1 MVAGLLHRAMSGG
14 MLTVVQDMSSSL
26 EKHSG
31 DNPEAVQCLARSVV
45 DTLAEE
51 PALEAVTID
60 RAQQKISVAT
70 LGRIPQGGIAR
81 LTERITAKFQ
91 EAQAADSGHVC
102 SLLSGRGDCF
112 SCHRPLSEAEQNKI
126 SIQSNGP
133 TTTIARVTCPTAP
146 KFWRWRDIPF
156 PKVVQRDVEFLESAE
171 HIEEHINEWKTQL
184 AAALLCGVF
193 GLIARFLLTGH
204 GSVAAYAFAY
214 LAGGFYP
221 AEEVW
226 ERLQKRTIDVHFLMI
241 FVAAGAAGIG
251 AWGEGATL
259 LFLFSFSGA
268 LEHYALGRT
277 QKEIRSLFRDAPKVA
292 TTLDARGN
300 EREVKV
306 EQLAPGMRLLIKPG
320 AQFPVDAEIAK
331 GSTAADESNLT
342 GEATPVEK
350 NVGDTT
356 LAGTINLWG
365 AVEVVVTRPAAE
377 SSLQKIITL
386 IKDAQRRKA
395 PAQQFTD
402 QFSTVYT
409 YAVLGL
415 SFAMF
420 FVWWLGCR
428 LAPFESA
435 IESQSAFYR
444 TMTLLVVAS
453 PCALVLS
460 IPSAVLAAI
469 AWGARHG
476 ILFRGGAAVEKLAEV
491 NVVALDK
498 TGTLTTGELRV
509 EKVESFP
516 PGRENEIARLA
527 YSLEKLSTHPLA
539 RAITRHGKQQQLEPV
554 AFEQFESV
562 TGEGLRARHGGSICQ
577 LGGRGWIAQGRH
589 AGTIARVTATEAGF
603 SEIWIEENDLLGRVI
618 LRDDIRPQSAVVVE
632 ALRSEGLRTV
642 VLTGDRRATAEHLRA
657 RLKLDDVRAE
667 LKPEQKVEA
676 VRALS
681 GQGRKVAMIGDGVN
695 DAPSLA
701 AAHIGVAMGAR
712 GSDAALEQA
721 DVVLMHD
728 RLENFLAAFRLS
740 QRARRIIRQN
750 LVVSLG
756 TVVVLVT
763 FALLGKIPLPVGVV
777 GHEGSTVVVVMNSL
791 RLLFGGQK
799 QDA

>member
-1 MVAGLLHRAMSGG
+1 MNA
-14 MLTVVQDMSSSL
+14 SL
-26 EKHSG
+26 EKSSG
-31 DNPEAVQCLARSVV
+31 RGGETGQCLARSVV
-45 DTLAEE
+45 DTLAKE

-60 RAQQKISVAT
+60 RAHQKISVAT
-70 LGRIPQGGIAR
+70 LGRIPQGGIGR
-81 LTERITAKFQ
+81 LTERIRAEF
-91 EAQAADSGHVC
+91 EAAQSVSAARHC
-102 SLLSGRGDCF
+102 NLLTGQDDCR
-112 SCHRPLSEAEQNKI
+112 SCDRPLSETERKKITIQNDD
-126 SIQSNGP
+126 Q

-171 HIEEHINEWKTQL
+171 HIDEHINEWKTQL
-184 AAALLCGVF
+184 AAAILCGVL
-193 GLIARFLLTGH
+193 GLTAHFLLTGY
-204 GSVAAYAFAY
+204 GSVAAYVFAY

-221 AEEVW
+221 AEDVW

-251 AWGEGATL
+251 AWAEGATL

-292 TTLDARGN
+292 TALDAQGH

-306 EQLAPGMRLLIKPG
+306 EQLTRGMRLLIKPG
-320 AQFPVDAEIAK
+320 AQFPVDGEIVRG
-331 GSTAADESNLT
+331 GSAADESNLT
-342 GEATPVEK
+342 GEATPVK
-350 NVGDTT
+350 KSVGDTV

-386 IKDAQRRKA
+386 IKEAQQRKA

-402 QFSTVYT
+402 KFSTIYT
-409 YAVLGL
+409 YLVIAL

-420 FVWWLGCR
+420 FVWWLGFR

-444 TMTLLVVAS
+444 TMTLLVVSS

-476 ILFRGGAAVEKLAEV
+476 ILFRGGAAVEKLAET
-491 NVVALDK
+491 NIVALDK

-509 EKVESFP
+509 EKVESLP

-539 RAITRHGKQQQLEPV
+539 RAITRYGKQQKITPV
-554 AFEQFESV
+554 EFEHFESV
-562 TGEGLRARHGGSICQ
+562 TGHGLRAQWGGSVCS
-577 LGGRGWIAQGRH
+577 LGGRDWFEQGRH
-589 AGTIARVTATEAGF
+589 ADVFVRVPATDAGF
-603 SEIWIEENDLLGRVI
+603 SEVWIESNDLLGRVI
-618 LRDDIRPQSAVVVE
+618 LRDDIRPQSASVVQE
-632 ALRSEGLRTV
+632 LRDEGLRSV
-642 VLTGDRRATAEHLRA
+642 VLTGDRKAAAKHLRA
-657 RLKLDDVRAE
+657 ELKLDDVRAE
-667 LKPEQKVEA
+667 LKPDQKVAAIRE
-676 VRALS
+676 LS
-681 GQGRKVAMIGDGVN
+681 GQGKKVAMIGDGVN

-750 LVVSLG
+750 LVISLG
-756 TVVVLVT
+756 TVMVLVT
-763 FALLGKIPLPVGVV
+763 FAILGKIPLPVGVV

-791 RLLFGGQK
+791 RLLFGGTAVKQK
-799 QDA
+799 